1 MTKSAPFVITCLV
14 ILLSVSCAGGPD
26 PNLPISETLSVTL
39 STEAEIKAAY
49 GFTYA
54 TNPFLPA
61 PGLFSAGK
69 TSLLVVRFETKTPL
83 SLDIAGVELFSPEG
97 KLKTRLMGKEE
108 LTLFW
113 ETRSVDDGTQT
124 TDANNQKRFAAIDRY
139 ALDLYKSNQL
149 RRNSPYSLVIQGPPE
164 DDIGSADLLVR
175 YYVNGEY
182 RESSFQV
189 RFESKRK

>member
-1 MTKSAPFVITCLV
+1 MTKLAPFVITCLV

-26 PNLPISETLSVTL
+26 VTIPVSEALSVTL
-39 STEAEIKAAY
+39 STEAEIKGAY

-83 SLDIAGVELFSPEG
+83 SLDIAGVELVTPEG

-113 ETRSVDDGTQT
+113 ETKSVDDGTQT
-124 TDANNQKRFAAIDRY
+124 TDANNQKRFASIDRY
-139 ALDLYKSNQL
+139 ALDLYKPNSL
-149 RRNSPYSLVIQGPPE
+149 RKKSPYSLVIQGPAE
-164 DDIGSADLLVR
+164 EDIGTADLVVR

-182 RESSFQV
+182 RESMFLV
-189 RFESKRK
+189 RFESTRK